1 MCNDRSMDTA
11 DTPTMPTADPRQ
23 KPAPSPRA
31 GWAAKLSGALVT
43 AAPTVAF
50 LGADAALSLDA
61 GLIAAGATA
70 SAMVAWR
77 LLRKE
82 KPRQALVG
90 LFVVGVCAGAA
101 AITGEARG
109 FFLLPALIP
118 FAVLAV
124 CLGSIL
130 IGRPLTG
137 VILNRVSGGHANWR
151 EEPRLRRV
159 YRNSTWVCVAVN
171 GVNAALQVINYRADE
186 PLVLGMVHI
195 ATGPVFAVIIAA
207 TIAFA
212 RRAMPTRGR
221 AVCTT

>member
-1 MCNDRSMDTA
+1 MDTA
-11 DTPTMPTADPRQ
+11 DTPTTSTADPRQ
-23 KPAPSPRA
+23 KPVPSRRA
-31 GWAAKLSGALVT
+31 GEAAKLSGAVVT

-50 LGADAALSLDA
+50 LGADAAVSLDA

-70 SAMVAWR
+70 SAAFAWR

-82 KPRQALVG
+82 KLRQALVG
-90 LFVVGVCAGAA
+90 LLVVGVCAGAA
-101 AITGEARG
+101 AFTGEARG

-118 FAVLAV
+118 FVVVAV

-151 EEPRLRRV
+151 EVPRLRRV

-171 GVNAALQVINYRADE
+171 VVNATLQVTYYRDDE
-186 PLVLGMVHI
+186 PLVLGIVHI
-195 ATGPVFAVIIAA
+195 ATGPVFAVIVAA

-212 RRAMPTRGR
+212 RRAVPARGPE
-221 AVCTT
+221 A

>member
-1 MCNDRSMDTA
+1 MDTA
-11 DTPTMPTADPRQ
+11 DTPTTPTPTADPRQ
-23 KPAPSPRA
+23 RPAPSPRA
-31 GWAAKLSGALVT
+31 GWTAKLSGVLVA

-50 LGADAALSLDA
+50 LGANAASSLDA

-70 SAMVAWR
+70 GATLAWR

-82 KPRQALVG
+82 RLRQALAG
-90 LFVVGVCAGAA
+90 LLVVGVCAGAA

-118 FAVLAV
+118 FVVLAV

-151 EEPRLRRV
+151 EVPRLRRV

-171 GVNAALQVINYRADE
+171 VVNAALQVIYYRADE

-195 ATGPVFAVIIAA
+195 ATGPVFAAIIAA

-212 RRAMPTRGR
+212 RRAMPARGP
-221 AVCTT
+221 AA